1 MSIFRD
7 IQRAISRQHSERFEC
22 LKKCQLPLIKGVGGG
37 LGVKILFDLVATYFK
52 NLGYREVGTFYRIE
66 KANPV
71 AKF

>member
-1 MSIFRD
+1 MSSILIPSFKK
-7 IQRAISRQHSERFEC
+7 IVGAVFE
-22 LKKCQLPLIKGVGGG
+22 KIKGVGGG

>member
-1 MSIFRD
+1 MVFN
-7 IQRAISRQHSERFEC
+7 
-22 LKKCQLPLIKGVGGG
+22 GVGGG
-37 LGVKILFDLVATYFK
+37 LGVKISFDLVATYFK